1 MATVRGISDKVA
13 IDALRNTLWYKPK
26 LRKWITLEKPHTIQ
40 DALHKAT
47 DYIIIEEETKVL
59 SQKLKMTKAS
69 SKDHKT
75 SSKKKPSRNDKYVH
89 HEGEDVQGEHNYAI
103 NSEQGKTSG
112 NTWTRNQYKDNS
124 YCEFHETRGHST
136 ANCKVLGARLAAKLL
151 AGELSKV
158 KSIKDLLL
166 ESDRPKTNKTAPE
179 DRAPES
185 QSGEKR
191 GRRQDDQG
199 NSSSRQRV
207 NMIIGGSQF
216 YQDSVSSIK
225 A

>member
-1 MATVRGISDKVA
+1 
-13 IDALRNTLWYKPK
+13 
-26 LRKWITLEKPHTIQ
+26 WILLEKSRTIQ
-40 DALHKAT
+40 DTLHKGT
-47 DYIIIEEETKVL
+47 DFIVMEEEMRVL
-59 SQKLKMTKAS
+59 SQK
-69 SKDHKT
+69 HGPQKT

-124 YCEFHETRGHST
+124 YCEFHDTRGHST

-166 ESDRPKTNKTAPE
+166 DSDRPKTDKTVFE
-179 DRAPES
+179 NHAPES

-199 NSSSRQRV
+199 NNSSRQRI
-207 NMIIGGSQF
+207 NMIIGGLQF
-216 YQDSVSSIK
+216 YQDS
-225 A
+225 